1 MILWNERQWR
11 REMLLCALVF
21 QVIFLVE
28 LVGLLGD
35 DRGGPGV
42 HRISYE
48 NWGWLI
54 NDWQAP
60 PIGRTT
66 SSASSAW
73 LWP

>member
-1 MILWNERQWR
+1 MI
-11 REMLLCALVF
+11 V
-21 QVIFLVE
+21 V
-28 LVGLLGD
+28 D
-35 DRGGPGV
+35 PGV

-60 PIGRTT
+60 AYWETTT